1 MEGEWGTK
9 DRPDQVMVGKEIAR
23 TLDLSLGDDF
33 VVKGVKY
40 GQSAVASQQ
49 TFSAEENVKK
59 DVGTQYFSRKLY
71 VRGIITTG
79 GAEEGFIF
87 TDVDMLN
94 ELIGDTFRGD
104 VVECSVMA
112 DAEGLGTLSS
122 AIEAELPNV
131 QPRAVRRLTQSQ
143 DIVLGKLQ
151 ALVYLVTIV
160 VLLITMISVYTTM
173 MAMVAERK
181 REIGLKKA
189 LGAENGLI
197 IGEFLGEGVL
207 LGFIGGA
214 LGVLLGFEF
223 AQQVS
228 LSVFG
233 RAIHFQWLLIP
244 ITIAVFIAIT
254 ILASILPV
262 RKVMDI
268 HPAIVLRGE

>member
-9 DRPDQVMVGKEIAR
+9 DKPNQVMVGKEIAR

-40 GQSAVASQQ
+40 GQSAVASKQ

-59 DVGTQYFSRKLY
+59 DIGTQYFSRKLY

-122 AIEAELPNV
+122 AIEASV
-131 QPRAVRRLTQSQ
+131 DRKS
-143 DIVLGKLQ
+143 
-151 ALVYLVTIV
+151 V
-160 VLLITMISVYTTM
+160 V
-173 MAMVAERK
+173 
-181 REIGLKKA
+181 
-189 LGAENGLI
+189 
-197 IGEFLGEGVL
+197 
-207 LGFIGGA
+207 
-214 LGVLLGFEF
+214 
-223 AQQVS
+223 
-228 LSVFG
+228 
-233 RAIHFQWLLIP
+233 
-244 ITIAVFIAIT
+244 
-254 ILASILPV
+254 
-262 RKVMDI
+262 
-268 HPAIVLRGE
+268 